1 MGKQTVVKKNAFCS
15 TIWKDLQDILLNK
28 KRYKIVC
35 IIRYLFMRQ
44 KGYVRICFYLQRK
57 LSDKAL
63 ERSEIHGLSGETGWE
78 VSGWGTGK
86 SKTFYLPLF

>member
-1 MGKQTVVKKNAFCS
+1 
-15 TIWKDLQDILLNK
+15 
-28 KRYKIVC
+28 
-35 IIRYLFMRQ
+35 MRQ